1 MDYKII
7 EIKDNVLTLL
17 DEINLDEWGHSSS
30 MQFIMDDTSC
40 FKVGDAVKIT
50 IVKRYLTT

>member
-17 DEINLDEWGHSSS
+17 DEVNLDEWGHSSS

-50 IVKRYLTT
+50 IVKRSLSE